1 MGVFTV
7 VSIRKGQTN
16 IEILLGEHNYLKS
29 YGLYRGYKFRGFI
42 FKSEEKPPKRCLL
55 GKKELKTWKH
65 PYGISKITPGYWRS
79 KIWKYN
85 GKSIVLLFEIPIK
98 TLPKKLQY
106 CKYIVLLKKSAFAS
120 NFGLREVPKLKML
133 SPRRL
138 CIFSSSI
145 FQMLLGQWQGVILEI
160 PNGCSR
166 DFSPSNNILLTGKGP
181 GI

>member
-42 FKSEEKPPKRCLL
+42 FKSEEKPPKQCLL
-55 GKKELKTWKH
+55 GKKGLKTWKN

-98 TLPKKLQY
+98 TLPKKIQY
-106 CKYIVLLKKSAFAS
+106 CKYIVLLK
-120 NFGLREVPKLKML
+120 NFDQTHKLK
-133 SPRRL
+133 L
-138 CIFSSSI
+138 CKTKKKIELWQLKNSNCDSNKNDSSDRSSYNDIF
-145 FQMLLGQWQGVILEI
+145 L
-160 PNGCSR
+160 
-166 DFSPSNNILLTGKGP
+166 
-181 GI
+181 